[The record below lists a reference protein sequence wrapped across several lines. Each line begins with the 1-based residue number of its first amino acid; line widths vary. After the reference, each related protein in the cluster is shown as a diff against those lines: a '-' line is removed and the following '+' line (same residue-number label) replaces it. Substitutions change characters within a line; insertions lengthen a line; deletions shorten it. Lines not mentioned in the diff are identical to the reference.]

1 MRGSP
6 CFLGREGPASST
18 SPHSQAPDRVGGARR
33 PSCRGGRTRAC
44 LMKASRLYTKKA
56 LKVLKMAQKRRLT
69 WCLFAQLFAG
79 LKVRI
84 SLSRHPARIGSQ
96 FRPCEA
102 RNTTNQCATPP
113 VLCTRVRADSN
124 KVTHGGARVACRR
137 AASSGCIARGWWFAI
152 LRKYITC

>member
-33 PSCRGGRTRAC
+33 PSCRGGRTRGC

-102 RNTTNQCATPP
+102 RITTNQSP
-113 VLCTRVRADSN
+113 VLCTRVRADSS

-152 LRKYITC
+152 LREYITC

>member
-33 PSCRGGRTRAC
+33 PSCRGGRTRGC

-113 VLCTRVRADSN
+113 VLCTRVRAD
-124 KVTHGGARVACRR
+124 RR
-137 AASSGCIARGWWFAI
+137 RKSRLPQSRQQRLYRKRLIDG
-152 LRKYITC
+152 LRYIESPAGNEITC

>member
-1 MRGSP
+1 
-6 CFLGREGPASST
+6 
-18 SPHSQAPDRVGGARR
+18 
-33 PSCRGGRTRAC
+33 
-44 LMKASRLYTKKA
+44 MKASRLYTKKA

-124 KVTHGGARVACRR
+124 KVTRRRKSRLPQSRQQRLYRKRLVVCDAEEIYYMLNQKARHVGK
-137 AASSGCIARGWWFAI
+137 SSSSSMGT
-152 LRKYITC
+152 RKLAE